1 MGIQAKWEYKL
12 NGNTRWD
19 MQEADQK
26 TPKKKKKKKTMRK
39 RCPQTTRKNFYL
51 FLAI

>member
-26 TPKKKKKKKTMRK
+26 TPKKKKKK
-39 RCPQTTRKNFYL
+39 P
-51 FLAI
+51 

>member
-1 MGIQAKWEYKL
+1 
-12 NGNTRWD
+12 

-26 TPKKKKKKKTMRK
+26 TPKKKKKGMGK
-39 RCPQTTRKNFYL
+39 RYPQSTKKNFYL